1 MAFFEGGAGMPSF
14 LRNLRADHLSGR
26 RGGVFSVCSS
36 HPEVLAAA
44 VCLAREEGIPLLVE
58 ATAAQVNPQGGY
70 SGMTPTDFSSRLAA
84 LAEGLGLGRENL
96 LLGADHL
103 GPYVWREKPPEEAL
117 AHAAQLARQC
127 VAAGFQKLH
136 LDASAPCRGDPP
148 EGPDPKTAA
157 RRTALL
163 CRVAEQEA
171 ARQADGA
178 RRPLYVIGSDVPP
191 PGGRPGVP
199 RGIEVTRP
207 EQVAEF
213 LSLVK
218 KELSRQGI
226 ENAWERILAVVV
238 QPGVDFGHEGAVPY
252 HPERAAAL
260 SAFHAELPGLM
271 TYEVH
276 STDYQ
281 SPESLARLVKDHF
294 TILKVGPC
302 LTDAFREAVFRLE
315 DMEIELA
322 RRRPGLA
329 LSGLRGVLQRA
340 MEEHPEHWRDYYRG
354 SEEELRA
361 ALLSSRLD
369 RIRYFWARPEVE
381 AALARLFAN
390 LSPAIPEEWDTLLSD
405 GAADQSGPPPL
416 PLTAAAWI
424 RRRIQAVLRPYR
436 EACR

>member
-1 MAFFEGGAGMPSF
+1 MPSF
-14 LRNLRADHLSGR
+14 LRNLRADHLCGR
-26 RGGVFSVCSS
+26 RRGVFSVCSS

-44 VCLAREEGIPLLVE
+44 VCLAREEGIPLLIE

-70 SGMTPTDFSSRLAA
+70 SGMTPSDFSSRLAA

-103 GPYVWREKPPEEAL
+103 GPYVWREKPPDEAL
-117 AHAAQLARQC
+117 GRAAELARQC
-127 VAAGFQKLH
+127 VAAGFRKLH
-136 LDASAPCRGDPP
+136 LDASAPCRGDPS
-148 EGPDPKTAA
+148 EGPDPRTAA
-157 RRTALL
+157 QRTALL
-163 CRVAEQEA
+163 CRVAEEEA
-171 ARQADGA
+171 ARLAEGS
-178 RRPLYVIGSDVPP
+178 RPPLYVIGSDVPP
-191 PGGRPGVP
+191 PGGRPDVP
-199 RGIEVTRP
+199 RRIAVTRP

-218 KELSRQGI
+218 EELRRQGI

-238 QPGVDFGHEGAVPY
+238 QPGVEFGHEGAVPY
-252 HPERAAAL
+252 LPAEAAAL
-260 SAFHAELPGLM
+260 SAFHAALPGIM

-281 SPESLARLVKDHF
+281 SPESLTRLVEDHF

-315 DMEIELA
+315 DLEIELA
-322 RRRPGLA
+322 RRRPGLI
-329 LSGLRGVLQRA
+329 LSGLREVLRRV

-354 SEEELRA
+354 SKEEIHT

-369 RIRYFWARPEVE
+369 RIRYYWTRPEVE

-390 LSPAIPEEWDTLLSD
+390 LSPAILEEWDVLLPA
-405 GAADQSGPPPL
+405 GAVDQPGPPPV
-416 PLTAAAWI
+416 PLTAAVWV
-424 RRRIQAVLRPYR
+424 RRRIQAALRPYR